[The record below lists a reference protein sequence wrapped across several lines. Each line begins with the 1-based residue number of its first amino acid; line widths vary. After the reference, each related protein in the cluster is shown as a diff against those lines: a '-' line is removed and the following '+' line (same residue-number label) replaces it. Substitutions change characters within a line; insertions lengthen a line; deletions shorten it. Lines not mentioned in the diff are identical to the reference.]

1 MKTKSVFLLSLLLT
15 MFISFGCKDQIQPE
29 VSSTL
34 SLDELD
40 AIEKQSSIF
49 NSYLSSQVAI
59 NEFKLQAKLDLSS
72 FSKNYVSKN
81 FEGNEIKIGTSVID
95 KFETSNSVSR
105 LNGNGANFSTAVA
118 SLVEELMK
126 EIEDQSKILNETKNY
141 EAEIVANKIQS
152 IIQSFQA
159 RVGQSKNLT
168 ADEKI
173 QLNTFCEIQKSTL
186 AETVKF
192 IYKFDNQSSSGGRTA
207 FFSFIYKVIN
217 VIASVVSYAVQGAFY
232 GAAIGAGI
240 CGPPCLVIGAKVGAA
255 GGGLYGLAAG
265 ISDQFL

>member
-1 MKTKSVFLLSLLLT
+1 

-168 ADEKI
+168 ADYKI
-173 QLNTFCEIQKSTL
+173 QHNKFC
-186 AETVKF
+186 
-192 IYKFDNQSSSGGRTA
+192 
-207 FFSFIYKVIN
+207 
-217 VIASVVSYAVQGAFY
+217 
-232 GAAIGAGI
+232 
-240 CGPPCLVIGAKVGAA
+240 
-255 GGGLYGLAAG
+255 
-265 ISDQFL
+265 